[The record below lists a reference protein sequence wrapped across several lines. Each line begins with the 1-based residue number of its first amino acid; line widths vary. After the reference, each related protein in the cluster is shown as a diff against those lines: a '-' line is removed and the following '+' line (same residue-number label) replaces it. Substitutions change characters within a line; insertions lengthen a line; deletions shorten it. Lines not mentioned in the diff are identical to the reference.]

1 MLLGALPQPLHLDS
15 FCILQRQR
23 RFSIFVVV
31 KISQAPCRAGCI
43 FYSAAVDH
51 RTSQTPEKN
60 TNNNKHRK
68 KKPQRSLML
77 CKVFEPA
84 ASRNRKPNTSGSQ
97 LGMGGGMEASSS
109 LIAGHFN
116 SHFSFNWLSTPA
128 QIKNQAKKKR
138 RGKAKKTNIANGF
151 SVYLNVQRTWMEL
164 GVFNL
169 YAESCIC
176 RGIVQFLFKI

>member
-1 MLLGALPQPLHLDS
+1 MLLGALPLRLDS

-68 KKPQRSLML
+68 KPQRSLML

-97 LGMGGGMEASSS
+97 LGMEEGGGGMEASSS

-128 QIKNQAKKKR
+128 QIKNQAKKKKR
-138 RGKAKKTNIANGF
+138 KSQKNKHCKWIF
-151 SVYLNVQRTWMEL
+151 S
-164 GVFNL
+164 
-169 YAESCIC
+169 
-176 RGIVQFLFKI
+176 LFKCAALLVGVGSL